1 MDSELQK
8 RYEETYQLLCQSV
21 TENELLVKKVEV
33 GVVLLKFQDLHQLHQ
48 IVGYCLLEG
57 MANQQKCIDCEYNVR
72 YHVPHSLT
80 A

>member
-33 GVVLLKFQDLHQLHQ
+33 GVVLLKFQDLHQLH
-48 IVGYCLLEG
+48 
-57 MANQQKCIDCEYNVR
+57 
-72 YHVPHSLT
+72 
-80 A
+80 